1 MLVWRKVI
9 NLGDSAVG
17 LSGAD
22 GARCSNWV
30 SSGWAAPGNGA
41 GSGRNNATDPI
52 MGKWEIYCTKYTL
65 FYAVCPGFSTLNPF
79 SFDSM
84 TNFIK
89 YSF

>member
-52 MGKWEIYCTKYTL
+52 MGKWEIY
-65 FYAVCPGFSTLNPF
+65 
-79 SFDSM
+79 
-84 TNFIK
+84 
-89 YSF
+89 